1 MQSTASW
8 GSLRGCT
15 GFSGSCTE
23 GAASAQ
29 RDKRGMLM
37 DVMCDE
43 LDSAYAQ
50 TGCSGHP
57 ACRGYSR
64 RPRLWQP
71 QQKSRSL
78 NGRSRQEM
86 CFCRGRW
93 APWCSG
99 FVQALSGLRTVE
111 SSNTASLQSSTT
123 TTLISQQASTVSQ
136 SLVVVAVLVPS
147 PFCRSTGL

>member
-1 MQSTASW
+1 
-8 GSLRGCT
+8 
-15 GFSGSCTE
+15 
-23 GAASAQ
+23 
-29 RDKRGMLM
+29 
-37 DVMCDE
+37 
-43 LDSAYAQ
+43 
-50 TGCSGHP
+50 
-57 ACRGYSR
+57 
-64 RPRLWQP
+64 
-71 QQKSRSL
+71 
-78 NGRSRQEM
+78 M

-147 PFCRSTGL
+147 PFCRSTSQAGL